1 MKQRIVSG
9 VVGAIFI
16 VILLFFKDAV
26 IFNIFISFL
35 SVMAMWELFVATKY
49 IRNWPLVLISL
60 LFAAAVPFMRNPYFT
75 AGSKPMAFLYVLG
88 LIIVMMFERKK
99 VTLEQLGLV
108 FMVGLI
114 VPFAFSSLIYLRDLP
129 KEHVFHY
136 VNDDGLFFIILALL
150 GAWATDIGAYFI
162 GRFFGKHKL
171 APVVSPHKTVEGAI
185 GGIVTGVIC
194 FLIAGLIWQ
203 GLVVKDSGSVRIW
216 LLLILAVLCAVM
228 GMLGDLAASY
238 IKRTCNIKDFGRI
251 MPGHGGVLD
260 RFDSVLLVAPF
271 LYVFL
276 QMVPVI
282 IR

>member
-35 SVMAMWELFVATKY
+35 SVLAMWELFVATKY

-88 LIIVMMFERKK
+88 LI
-99 VTLEQLGLV
+99 

-282 IR
+282 VR